1 MIFLTVGSQMPFDR
15 MVSIVNEWASLN
27 PDVEVVAQIGDS
39 TENFDYLSTF
49 PSLTPKEYDQYVLSA
64 NLVIGHAG
72 MGTVITCRESCKPL
86 AVMARRG
93 DLLETRNDHQ
103 VATTKWI
110 REWPFVEEFDNVVE
124 LTASITKLLEYSS
137 EMELG
142 ISSENELVSN
152 IRNIISGV

>member
-15 MVSIVNEWASLN
+15 MVKVVNEWASLN

-39 TENFDYLSTF
+39 IESFDCLSTF
-49 PSLTPKEYDQYVLSA
+49 SSLSPQEYDQYVLSA
-64 NLVIGHAG
+64 DLVIGHAG
-72 MGTVITCRESCKPL
+72 MGTVITCREFCKPL

-93 DLLETRNDHQ
+93 DFLETRNEHQ

-110 REWPFVEEFDNVVE
+110 CEWRCVEEFNNVEE
-124 LTASITKLLEYSS
+124 LAASIAKLLENCS

-142 ISSENELVSN
+142 AAAESELVSN
-152 IRNIISGV
+152 IRTIIREI